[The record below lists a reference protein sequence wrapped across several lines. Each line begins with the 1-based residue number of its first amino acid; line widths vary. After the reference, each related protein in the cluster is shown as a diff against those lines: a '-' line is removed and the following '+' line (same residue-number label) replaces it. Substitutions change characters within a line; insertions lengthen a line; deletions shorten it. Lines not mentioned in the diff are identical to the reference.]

1 VVTSFQE
8 TIPFTNYFPTTN
20 RKWISRSIELAP
32 KTKWHK
38 MSLGRAQVHL
48 AKILRALDVDLEQAK
63 NYEQSS
69 CEILQALNSE
79 IPEYMKDNEDLVA
92 VFDALHSFC
101 EGRFVNRN
109 FLNIIQAKPSLL

>member
-8 TIPFTNYFPTTN
+8 TILFINYISTLH

-38 MSLGRAQVHL
+38 MSLGRAQAHL
-48 AKILRALDVDLEQAK
+48 AKILRALNVDLEQAE
-63 NYEQSS
+63 NCEQSS

-79 IPEYMKDNEDLVA
+79 IPEYMIGNDDLVA

-101 EGRFVNRN
+101 EGRFVNRG
-109 FLNIIQAKPSLL
+109 LLKIISDRK